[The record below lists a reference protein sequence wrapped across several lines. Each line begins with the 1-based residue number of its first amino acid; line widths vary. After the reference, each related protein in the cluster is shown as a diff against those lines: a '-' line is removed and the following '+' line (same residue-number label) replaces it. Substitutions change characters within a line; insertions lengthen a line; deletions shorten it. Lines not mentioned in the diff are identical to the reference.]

1 MNEKNKLDAI
11 KSNMSLFEDFNRISK
26 GFISLL
32 ENQLKSKK
40 KKTKRLSIMVSEL
53 KLPEN
58 HNSVTVEIIDINNT
72 RGVSRHK
79 VYKNKMPWET
89 DIHKKKG
96 PLI

>member
-1 MNEKNKLDAI
+1 MNEKNKVNDI
-11 KSNMSLFEDFNRISK
+11 KSNMSLFEDFNRLSG

-32 ENQLKSKK
+32 ESQLKSKK

-53 KLPEN
+53 KLPDTSHSIN
-58 HNSVTVEIIDINNT
+58 VQLIDINNT